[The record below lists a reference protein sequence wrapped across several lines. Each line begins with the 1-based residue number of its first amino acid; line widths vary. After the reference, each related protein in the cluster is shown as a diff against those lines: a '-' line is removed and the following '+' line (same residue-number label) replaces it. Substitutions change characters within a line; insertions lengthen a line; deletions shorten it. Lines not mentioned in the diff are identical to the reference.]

1 MADALTVSQLEE
13 LARFAYE
20 QGDISKMRERLAQA
34 DALIASQAKERGAA
48 KEMGYAGG
56 AGAIRGATS
65 AIDFFGQAPEMLMQ
79 LVQGGG
85 EKMMSAL
92 GFQPK
97 PQSESERAALEAV
110 FAVNPATAGMTREEI
125 SAQDA
130 AAQGMREK
138 ARGLTG
144 GYSEYKSPTTLGK
157 YGGTIGEFAG
167 GAAAMPLGGL
177 VKSVAGSTLPAIGSE
192 AAGQLAAGTA
202 YEGPARLAGALG
214 IPTAQALATPAVR
227 RLAIGPA
234 EDVMANVK
242 GSTIRQSANLLESKG
257 IDLKAGQI
265 MGSPQVSR
273 LQDTMEP
280 SLSQKV
286 QLTRAAL
293 KEAGIADDVLATPN
307 VLGDAKRRIGSV
319 FDQADAVA
327 STAPTNAEAAAA
339 ISALNRAEDAAT
351 MTNVSKGLKNIS
363 DDILNA
369 SGTQKVISAEDINA
383 TRTKLSNYL
392 TTYAKQNDQV
402 NYELAL
408 DLLDVLDDMVT
419 RQISTTSP
427 DLLQALQGARQ
438 QYRSFLTIERAV
450 NRAGS
455 DAARGIITPNALA
468 SSVRTREGTAMV
480 RGVGTGLSD
489 LAHAAQEVLTPAP
502 TTLAGGVR
510 LSDGRVSGLLDR
522 GRAIA
527 AATQGQSLARAGG
540 DVMMERLLTRLAK
553 QTGGLLNID

>member
-1 MADALTVSQLEE
+1 MADLTVFQLEE
-13 LARFAYE
+13 GARNAYRG
-20 QGDISKMRERLAQA
+20 GDVATARSLLNRAT
-34 DALIASQAKERGAA
+34 ALKEMQAKERGPL
-48 KEMGYAGG
+48 KEVGYAGG
-56 AGAIRGATS
+56 AGAIRGSTS
-65 AIDFFGQAPEMLMQ
+65 AIDFFSQAPEALNQLLMS
-79 LVQGGG
+79 GGQ
-85 EKMMSAL
+85 KMMDVL
-92 GFQPK
+92 GFEKK
-97 PQSESERAALEAV
+97 PQSEGQRKALEAV
-110 FAVNPATAGMTREEI
+110 FAASPFTAGMTREEI
-125 SAQDA
+125 AAQDA
-130 AAQGMREK
+130 AAPTLREAAK
-138 ARGLTG
+138 GATS
-144 GYSEYKSPTTLGK
+144 GYSEYISPTTAGQ
-157 YGGTIGEFAG
+157 YGGTIGEFTG
-167 GAAAMPLGGL
+167 GAAVVPIGGII
-177 VKSVAGSTLPAIGSE
+177 KSVAGATIPAIASE
-192 AAGQLAAGTA
+192 TAGQVTKGTE
-202 YEGPARLAGALG
+202 YEGLARLAGALG
-214 IPTAQALATPAVR
+214 VPIVQAATLPALR
-227 RLAIGPA
+227 RAAIGPA

-257 IDLKAGQI
+257 VNLEAGQI
-265 MGSPQVSR
+265 LGSSQLSR
-273 LQDTMEP
+273 LQNTMEP
-280 SLSQKV
+280 SLSQNV

-351 MTNVSKGLKNIS
+351 MTTVSKGLKDIS

-369 SGTQKVISAEDINA
+369 SGAQKVISAKDINA

-419 RQISTTSP
+419 RQISTISP

-480 RGVGTGLSD
+480 RGVGTGLAD

-510 LSDGRVSGLLDR
+510 LSGGNVSGILDR

-527 AATQGQSLARAGG
+527 AATQGQSLARRGG
-540 DVMMERLLTRLAK
+540 DVMMERLLGRLAK

>member
-1 MADALTVSQLEE
+1 MADLTVFQLEE
-13 LARFAYE
+13 GARNAYRG
-20 QGDISKMRERLAQA
+20 GDVATARSLLNRAT
-34 DALIASQAKERGAA
+34 ALKEMQAKERGPL

-56 AGAIRGATS
+56 AGAVRGSTS
-65 AIDFFGQAPEMLMQ
+65 AIDFFSQAPEALNQ
-79 LVQGGG
+79 LLTSGGQ
-85 EKMMSAL
+85 KMMDVL
-92 GFQPK
+92 GFEKK
-97 PQSESERAALEAV
+97 PQSEGQRKALEAV
-110 FAVNPATAGMTREEI
+110 FAANPFTAGMTREEI
-125 SAQDA
+125 AAQDA

-138 ARGLTG
+138 AKEVTG
-144 GYSEYKSPTTLGK
+144 GYSEYESPTTLGK
-157 YGGTIGEFAG
+157 YGGTMGEFTG
-167 GAAAMPLGGL
+167 GAAVMPIGGL
-177 VKSVAGSTLPAIGSE
+177 FKSVTGSMLPAIGSE
-192 AAGQLAAGTA
+192 AAGQLAAGTE

-242 GSTIRQSANLLESKG
+242 GSTIRQSANLLQSKG
-257 IDLKAGQI
+257 IDLKAGQV

-273 LQDTMEP
+273 LQNTMEP

-339 ISALNRAEDAAT
+339 IAALNRAEDAAT
-351 MTNVSKGLKNIS
+351 MTNVAKGLKDIS
-363 DDILNA
+363 DDILSA
-369 SGTQKVISAEDINA
+369 SGTQKVLSSKDINA

-402 NYELAL
+402 NYELAH

-427 DLLQALQGARQ
+427 DLLKALQGARQ

-510 LSDGRVSGLLDR
+510 LSGGNVSGILDR

-527 AATQGQSLARAGG
+527 AATQGQSLARRGG
-540 DVMMERLLTRLAK
+540 DVMMERLLGRLAK

>member
-1 MADALTVSQLEE
+1 MADLTVFQLEE
-13 LARFAYE
+13 GARNAYRS
-20 QGDISKMRERLAQA
+20 GDVATARSLLNRAT
-34 DALIASQAKERGAA
+34 ALKEMQAKERGPL

-56 AGAIRGATS
+56 AGAIRGGTS
-65 AIDFFGQAPEMLMQ
+65 AIDFFGQAPEAFMQ

-85 EKMMSAL
+85 EKMMDIL
-92 GFQPK
+92 GFGK
-97 PQSESERAALEAV
+97 GPQSEGQQKALETV
-110 FAVNPATAGMTREEI
+110 FAASPFTAGMTREEI
-125 SAQDA
+125 AAQDA
-130 AAQGMREK
+130 AAPTMREAAK
-138 ARGLTG
+138 GATG
-144 GYSEYKSPTTLGK
+144 GYSEYRSPTTLGQ
-157 YGGTIGEFAG
+157 YGGTIGEFTG
-167 GAAAMPLGGL
+167 GAAAMPIGGL
-177 VKSVAGSTLPAIGSE
+177 FKSVAGATIPAIGSE
-192 AAGQLAAGTA
+192 AAGQLAAGTE

-214 IPTAQALATPAVR
+214 VPTLQALATPALR
-227 RLAIGPA
+227 RAAIGPA

-242 GSTIRQSANLLESKG
+242 GSTIRQSANLLQSKG
-257 IDLKAGQI
+257 VDLKAGQI

-351 MTNVSKGLKNIS
+351 MTTVSKGLKDIS

-369 SGTQKVISAEDINA
+369 SGAQKVISAKDINA

-510 LSDGRVSGLLDR
+510 LSDGRVSGILDR

-527 AATQGQSLARAGG
+527 AATQGQSLARSGG
-540 DVMMERLLTRLAK
+540 DVMMGRLLGRLAK